1 MRMSVIHKK
10 EIKEIMRKYE
20 QMKKYL
26 SYPQKAKR
34 KIDEKFVK

>member
-1 MRMSVIHKK
+1 
-10 EIKEIMRKYE
+10 MRKYE